1 MPSIARCFA
10 LWQQRVARA
19 VRVWRH
25 IDWAVGLRLVTITV
39 FQAGQY
45 RVGRPRASRPGGR
58 PPGRP
63 EAARL
68 ISGLDELL
76 VASRF
81 RPGSGVL
88 DRIAQGMGTS
98 RLGASLEGGNAPDV

>member
-1 MPSIARCFA
+1 MRSIARCFA

-45 RVGRPRASRPGGR
+45 RVAVRAQVDQVGGH
-58 PPGRP
+58 
-63 EAARL
+63 
-68 ISGLDELL
+68 
-76 VASRF
+76 
-81 RPGSGVL
+81 
-88 DRIAQGMGTS
+88 
-98 RLGASLEGGNAPDV
+98 LGDLKQRG